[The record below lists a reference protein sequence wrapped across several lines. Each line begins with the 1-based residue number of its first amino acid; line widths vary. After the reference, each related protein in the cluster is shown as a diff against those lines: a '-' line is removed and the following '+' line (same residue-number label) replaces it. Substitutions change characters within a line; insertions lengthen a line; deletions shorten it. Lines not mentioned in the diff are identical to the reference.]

1 MSNYGRVLGNLVSS
15 ASMTTARRA
24 VATVRQEKKMK
35 ISLKQRL
42 INWLSDDID
51 HSDMAETPIERESL
65 QSEGMRFQLYRAS
78 GGYVIETTQYDNRTD
93 RRINKMYVITEDKDL
108 GAELGKIITM
118 EALRA

>member
-1 MSNYGRVLGNLVSS
+1 MSNYGAKTIGIG
-15 ASMTTARRA
+15 
-24 VATVRQEKKMK
+24 TVRPLKKRKEMK

-42 INWLSDDID
+42 INWLSDEVDL
-51 HSDMAETPIERESL
+51 SDMPESTIERESL

>member
-1 MSNYGRVLGNLVSS
+1 MSNYGAKAIG
-15 ASMTTARRA
+15 MG
-24 VATVRQEKKMK
+24 TVRPKRKEMK
-35 ISLKQRL
+35 TSLKQWL
-42 INWLSDDID
+42 NNWLSDDDEDRPEIATFD
-51 HSDMAETPIERESL
+51 RESL

-108 GAELGKIITM
+108 GAELGKIVTM

>member
-1 MSNYGRVLGNLVSS
+1 MSNYGAKAIG
-15 ASMTTARRA
+15 MG
-24 VATVRQEKKMK
+24 TVRPKRKEMK

-42 INWLSDDID
+42 INWLSDEVDL
-51 HSDMAETPIERESL
+51 SNMPESTIERESL

-108 GAELGKIITM
+108 GAELGKIVTM